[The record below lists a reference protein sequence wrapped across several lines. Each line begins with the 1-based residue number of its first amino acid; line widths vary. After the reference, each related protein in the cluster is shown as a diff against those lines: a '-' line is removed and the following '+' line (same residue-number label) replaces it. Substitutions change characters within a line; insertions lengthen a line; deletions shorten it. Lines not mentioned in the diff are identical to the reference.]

1 MSNRKFLFL
10 LLAILAGAFL
20 CLVIIRLVI
29 APPARETQKVPPIT
43 PAPRKNYEV
52 IEVKEIKITLE
63 IPQAEVKT
71 GRAISIKL
79 VLENV
84 GDAPRKLSFS
94 SGQKFDV
101 VVDDFQGKEIWRWSV
116 DKVFTMMLQE
126 DVFEPGQREVHAVS
140 WDQRDLQG
148 QLVSVGEYRI
158 KGESMARE
166 LRGSVVALD
175 LKITD

>member
-10 LLAILAGAFL
+10 LLAILVGAFL
-20 CLVIIRLVI
+20 CLVIVRLVI
-29 APPARETQKVPPIT
+29 APPARETQKVLPVVPTPP
-43 PAPRKNYEV
+43 KNYKF
-52 IEVKEIKITLE
+52 IEVRKIKITLE
-63 IPQAEVKT
+63 IPKTEVKT
-71 GRAISIKL
+71 RRAISIKL
-79 VLENV
+79 ILENI
-84 GDAPRKLSFS
+84 GDAPKKLSFS

-101 VVDDFQGKEIWRWSV
+101 VVDDFREKEIWRWSA

-126 DVFEPGQREVHAVS
+126 DVFGPGQREVYAVS
-140 WDQRDLQG
+140 WNQRDLQG
-148 QLVSVGEYRI
+148 RLVPLGEYRI